1 MQEGKFAREVSI
13 SSLKRNF
20 VKKFPSSSLVSVLL
34 REPDSMS
41 IEELIGKA
49 GTWLVFLQA
58 ERRNENE

>member
-1 MQEGKFAREVSI
+1 MQEGKIAMEVSI
-13 SSLKRNF
+13 SNLKRNF
-20 VKKFPSSSLVSVLL
+20 VKKFPNSSLVSVLL

-58 ERRNENE
+58 ERRDEK

>member
-1 MQEGKFAREVSI
+1 MQEGKVAREVSI
-13 SSLKRNF
+13 SNLKRNF
-20 VKKFPSSSLVSVLL
+20 VKKFPNSSLVSVLL

-58 ERRNENE
+58 ERRDGK